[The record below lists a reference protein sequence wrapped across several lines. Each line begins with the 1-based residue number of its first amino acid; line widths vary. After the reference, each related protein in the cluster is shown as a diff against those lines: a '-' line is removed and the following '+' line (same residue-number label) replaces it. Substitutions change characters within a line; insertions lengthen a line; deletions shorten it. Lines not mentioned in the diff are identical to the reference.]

1 MSKRYPPIYSVIAI
15 IALVTVAATNTKGAT
30 LYVASTI
37 VKTLAT
43 VTSNMANQLGFML
56 ASGFAAV
63 SSFTDTYAV
72 FCLHVIIV
80 AIYCKMLFGKRAKEV
95 HNAIKQTINDYKNGR
110 CSQSEAN
117 LTLYFW
123 AMWFYMATACVIGLT
138 IANIVIPKFWHISMM
153 QLLEI
158 VSNNLLTDGFDITE
172 QSFGDIIINTSAI
185 TFIAID
191 ACKICI
197 RNTDIHGNGMLNL
210 TEDSM
215 TKLLSAL
222 GYDGN
227 AQ

>member
-1 MSKRYPPIYSVIAI
+1 MSKRYPHIYSIVAI
-15 IALVTVAATNTKGAT
+15 IALVTVAATNTKGAA

-43 VTSNMANQLGFML
+43 LTSNIANYLGFVL
-56 ASGFAAV
+56 TDGFAIV

-95 HNAIKQTINDYKNGR
+95 HNTIKQTLNDYENGR

-138 IANIVIPKFWHISMM
+138 ITNIVIPNFWHISMV

-158 VSNNLLTDGFDITE
+158 VSNNLLKDGF
-172 QSFGDIIINTSAI
+172 GDTIDVPSTIIMWVSWP
-185 TFIAID
+185 
-191 ACKICI
+191 
-197 RNTDIHGNGMLNL
+197 
-210 TEDSM
+210 
-215 TKLLSAL
+215 LSAGAIAAMIHVWVKL
-222 GYDGN
+222 HN
-227 AQ
+227 MEKQKTKKVKSRQHSQSAH